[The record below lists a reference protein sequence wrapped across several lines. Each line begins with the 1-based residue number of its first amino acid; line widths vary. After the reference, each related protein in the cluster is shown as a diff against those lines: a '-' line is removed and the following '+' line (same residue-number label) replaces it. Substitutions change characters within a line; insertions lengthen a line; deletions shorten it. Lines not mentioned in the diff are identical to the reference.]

1 MKIKKT
7 FLGIFLLA
15 CFLIAGVL
23 VSNIQSISADQV
35 LTASGLSSYSR
46 NLKTKSKI
54 EIRTLLK
61 YITEKYP
68 NEKITL
74 ELTNKYDQD
83 QVLIWSN
90 YQNELL
96 PVARGRYF
104 NPEEFDGVVTF
115 GIVSPTSNIQM
126 LTTQDNKYI
135 VLDNRYIS
143 VVGTLK
149 EVSDNIQTKY
159 YLTTGLNQANSKN
172 RLNNFDI
179 IIDSPSNRVIQ
190 GISKYLNGQ
199 VTFSE
204 LVSTHRRTHF
214 IRAIAFSILLGIIVL
229 FAGLIAGACA
239 IINHTYKQMDGIDR
253 PLKKSFIATKLGRFA
268 FINLIMGF
276 VSYILLTWRLYFTSL
291 DYLIILMTLMIVLNI
306 VIYMLVVVFLN
317 KRKEKIG

>member
-1 MKIKKT
+1 MKIKKI
-7 FLGIFLLA
+7 FFGIFLLA
-15 CFLIAGVL
+15 CFLVAGVL

-46 NLKTKSKI
+46 NLKTNSKV

-61 YITEKYP
+61 YLTKKYP

-74 ELTNKYDQD
+74 ELNNKYDQD

-96 PVARGRYF
+96 PVAKGRYF
-104 NPEEFDGVVTF
+104 NPEEFEGVVSF
-115 GIVSPTSNIQM
+115 GIVSPTSNIQ
-126 LTTQDNKYI
+126 LLNTQDNKYI
-135 VLDNRYIS
+135 VLNNRYIS

-159 YLTTGLNQANSKN
+159 YLTTGINQANSKA

-179 IIDSPSNRVIQ
+179 IIDTPSNRVVQ
-190 GISKYLNGQ
+190 GVSKYLNGQ

-214 IRAIAFSILLGIIVL
+214 IRATAFSILLGIIVL
-229 FAGLIAGACA
+229 FAGLVAGACA
-239 IINHTYKQMDGIDR
+239 IINHIHSQMDKIER
-253 PLKKSFIATKLGRFA
+253 PLKKYFIASKLGRFV
-268 FINLIMGF
+268 FVNILMGLAAYF
-276 VSYILLTWRLYFTSL
+276 LLTWRLYFTSL
-291 DYLIILMTLMIVLNI
+291 SYLIILFVLMMTLNV
-306 VIYMLVVVFLN
+306 VIYMLVVFFLN
-317 KRKEKIG
+317 RKEKIG

>member
-1 MKIKKT
+1 M
-7 FLGIFLLA
+7 LA

-149 EVSDNIQTKY
+149 EISDNIQTKY

-239 IINHTYKQMDGIDR
+239 IINHVHSKMDEIER
-253 PLKKSFIATKLGRFA
+253 PLKKYFIASKLGRFA

-291 DYLIILMTLMIVLNI
+291 DYLIILMALMIVLNI

-317 KRKEKIG
+317 KRKGKIG